1 VEIVVKMMGIPAFQ
15 RSSCWSS
22 ASVSSSSLLLLPPPL
37 PTVQSSSS
45 SPSSCSWW
53 HKNRPPVNCCT
64 VKLATKFLSSP
75 VIDFQYYYKRKEASI
90 AVVRA
95 VASPSSPSSPMPAQ
109 QAVEE
114 EEEKFASNEVTVVGA
129 GPAGCLLAIYLLRRG
144 LSVNLFEKRE
154 ATKGQPVT
162 PLLV

>member
-1 VEIVVKMMGIPAFQ
+1 MLQAMAYKHAWVLKKTNEATWRCERLSYRPWVAVEIVVKMMGIPAFQ

-114 EEEKFASNEVTVVGA
+114 EEEKSASNW
-129 GPAGCLLAIYLLRRG
+129 
-144 LSVNLFEKRE
+144 
-154 ATKGQPVT
+154 
-162 PLLV
+162 